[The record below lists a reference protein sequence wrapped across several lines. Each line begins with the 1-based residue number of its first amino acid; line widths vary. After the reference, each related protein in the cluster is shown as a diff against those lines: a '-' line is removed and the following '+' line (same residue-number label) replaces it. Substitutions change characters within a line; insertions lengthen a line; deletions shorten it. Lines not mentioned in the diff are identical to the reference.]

1 MRRGLFGLLAVFVLL
16 CAPRAGAASTP
27 PFALPATFAGT
38 MPCADCAGTRTT
50 LTLGA
55 DGKYVLDLH
64 YLLRDV
70 PDVVYKGTWSF
81 DSATSRVELK
91 SPYGAPQ
98 YFALAN
104 PRTLRVLDR
113 SGNEIKTTAN
123 ENLSLI
129 TLSSNTWVLT
139 ELRGQHLSKSAT
151 PPAPTLTFDE
161 TGNHVSGSTG
171 CNRIAGTYTQT
182 GSSLKFSPLAM
193 TRMACAEGATV
204 EAAFTKALGQ
214 VQSFNFDHGMLN
226 LYGGGFPLAR
236 FKATPKS

>member
-1 MRRGLFGLLAVFVLL
+1 MRRALPVILAGFVLI
-16 CAPRAGAASTP
+16 CAVRAGAASAP

-38 MPCADCAGTRTT
+38 TPCADCPGTRTT

-70 PDVVYKGTWSF
+70 PDVVYKGSWSF

-98 YFALAN
+98 YFALTN
-104 PRTLRVLDR
+104 PRTLRILDR

-123 ENLSLI
+123 ENLSLM
-129 TLSSNTWVLT
+129 TLESNTWVLT

-161 TGNHVSGSTG
+161 TGHHVSGSTG
-171 CNRIAGTYTQT
+171 CNRLAGTYTQT

-193 TRMACAEGATV
+193 TSMACTEGATV
-204 EAAFTKALGQ
+204 ESAFTKALGQ
-214 VQSFNFDHGMLN
+214 VQSFNFEHGVLN

-236 FKATPKS
+236 FKATPKG

>member
-16 CAPRAGAASTP
+16 CGARASAASAP

-38 MPCADCAGTRTT
+38 TPCAGCPGTRTT

-55 DGKYVLDLH
+55 DGKYVADLH
-64 YLLRDV
+64 YLVRDV
-70 PDVVYKGTWSF
+70 PDVVYKGSWSF
-81 DSATSRVELK
+81 DSATSRIELK

-98 YFALAN
+98 YFVVAD
-104 PRTLRVLDR
+104 PRTLRILDR

-123 ENLSLI
+123 ENLSLM
-129 TLSSNTWVLT
+129 TLDGNTWVLT

-151 PPAPTLTFDE
+151 PPAPTLTFDA

-171 CNRIAGTYTQT
+171 CNRLAGTYTQT
-182 GSSLKFSPLAM
+182 GSLLKFSALAM
-193 TRMACAEGATV
+193 TRMACADSATV
-204 EAAFTKALGQ
+204 EAAFIKALEQ
-214 VQSFNFDHGMLN
+214 VQSFNFERGMLN